1 MDAFMTQTAGR
12 VFFVGA
18 GPGDPKLLTLRG
30 LECLRRADVVI
41 YDGLVNAQILRHAK
55 PDAQLVCMGNRGG
68 ARHCT
73 QSQVNQR
80 MVEYARQGK
89 VVVRLKGGDPAVF
102 ARMAE
107 ETESLSRQGIPFEVV
122 PGITTAL
129 AAASYAGIPI
139 THRDYASAVALVT
152 GQEESNKTDSTLD
165 FEALARFPGTLVF
178 YMGVNTAEVWTG
190 SLIRAGKP
198 PETPAAIV
206 QRCSFPDQICIH
218 CRLDEVASRLN
229 SPVKIQPPAIVV
241 VGPVAGLPATLSWSD
256 NRPLFGQRVMVTR
269 PAEQIGTVADQLSE
283 LGAEVIVQPAIRISD
298 PPDWQPVDD
307 ALERLDKYDWLVF
320 SSVNGVRYLLRR
332 LMASQADLRRLGG
345 VRLAA
350 IGPGTAD
357 ALAEFHLKADVV
369 PQEYRA
375 ESLASD
381 LTTEARGKRFLLAR
395 ASRGREVLAQ
405 QLRSAGGLVDQVVVY
420 SSSDPAS
427 PDEEVKKRLA
437 SGRIDWVLVTSSAIA
452 RSLVTMFGPDLR
464 KASLASISPITSATL
479 RELGH
484 EPAVEAQ
491 SYTMTGVIE
500 AVLRAAVVRPEASA
514 IAPKHRGE

>member
-1 MDAFMTQTAGR
+1 
-12 VFFVGA
+12 
-18 GPGDPKLLTLRG
+18 
-30 LECLRRADVVI
+30 
-41 YDGLVNAQILRHAK
+41 
-55 PDAQLVCMGNRGG
+55 
-68 ARHCT
+68 
-73 QSQVNQR
+73 
-80 MVEYARQGK
+80 
-89 VVVRLKGGDPAVF
+89 
-102 ARMAE
+102 
-107 ETESLSRQGIPFEVV
+107 
-122 PGITTAL
+122 
-129 AAASYAGIPI
+129 
-139 THRDYASAVALVT
+139 
-152 GQEESNKTDSTLD
+152 
-165 FEALARFPGTLVF
+165 
-178 YMGVNTAEVWTG
+178 
-190 SLIRAGKP
+190 
-198 PETPAAIV
+198 
-206 QRCSFPDQICIH
+206 
-218 CRLDEVASRLN
+218 
-229 SPVKIQPPAIVV
+229 
-241 VGPVAGLPATLSWSD
+241 
-256 NRPLFGQRVMVTR
+256 
-269 PAEQIGTVADQLSE
+269 
-283 LGAEVIVQPAIRISD
+283 
-298 PPDWQPVDD
+298 
-307 ALERLDKYDWLVF
+307 
-320 SSVNGVRYLLRR
+320 
-332 LMASQADLRRLGG
+332 
-345 VRLAA
+345 
-350 IGPGTAD
+350 
-357 ALAEFHLKADVV
+357 V